1 MAKTE
6 CELRARQKR
15 MEQGSMKQA
24 ETAGKLA
31 IVEAMFEAHPEL
43 ELDLGL
49 VGPEAIGDII
59 RAVAQVPAAT
69 NPWVGPYDDPASI
82 HNRQR

>member
-1 MAKTE
+1 MN
-6 CELRARQKR
+6 
-15 MEQGSMKQA
+15 QA
-24 ETAGKLA
+24 ETASKLT

-49 VGPEAIGDII
+49 VGPEAIGNII

-69 NPWVGPYDDPASI
+69 DPWVGPYDNPASI
-82 HNRQR
+82 HSRQR